1 MTTATSRPPLYGP
14 QQALFARYLER
25 REARHP
31 DPGGIEL
38 RRRLLASL
46 RGRVIDVGAGD
57 GRSVEHYPPSVTGV
71 LAVEPDP
78 NARARAAERAE
89 SAAVPIEIVEGVAAA
104 LPAADGT
111 FDAAVVMGLLCS
123 VSDPAAALSE
133 LRRVLK
139 PGGELR
145 FWEHV
150 RSEHVLFR
158 GVQHACDALF
168 WTRALGGCE
177 TTRDTE
183 SAIRAAG
190 FEVVALDH
198 GFHSSSW
205 LTITSAPYILGV
217 ARAAD

>member
-1 MTTATSRPPLYGP
+1 LYGP

-46 RGRVIDVGAGD
+46 RGRVIDVGAGG
-57 GRSVEHYPPSVTGV
+57 GRSFEHYPPAVTGV

-78 NARARAAERAE
+78 TARAKAAERAA
-89 SAAVPIEIVEGVAAA
+89 SAAVPIEIVEGVAEA
-104 LPAADGT
+104 LPAADGA

-123 VSDPAAALSE
+123 VPDPAVALGE
-133 LRRVLK
+133 LRRVLE

-150 RSEHVLFR
+150 RSEHVLFH
-158 GVQHACDALF
+158 GVQRACDALF
-168 WTRALGGCE
+168 WTRTLGGCQ

-183 SAIRAAG
+183 AAIRAAG
-190 FEVVALDH
+190 FDMVALDH

-217 ARAAD
+217 ARAPD